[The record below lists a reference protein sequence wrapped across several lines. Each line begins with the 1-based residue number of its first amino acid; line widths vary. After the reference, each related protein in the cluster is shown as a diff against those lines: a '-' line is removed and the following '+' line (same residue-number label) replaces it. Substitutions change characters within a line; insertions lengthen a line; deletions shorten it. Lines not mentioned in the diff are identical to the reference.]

1 MNSIKQL
8 KDDIESLDASQQILI
23 GKLLYE
29 ANINM
34 FENKNGV
41 FINLTEL
48 DDSILDT
55 LKVKIQQIKEQE
67 TLFVDLELKKQ
78 AYKDNLVTKVNEM
91 CE

>member
-1 MNSIKQL
+1 MNSIKHL

-67 TLFVDLELKKQ
+67 SLFVDLELKKQ